1 MLFLDNAVPNNNVQ
15 LMILFQVDK
24 LKLNN
29 ILAESNVYK
38 DTRYRKNEYN
48 FLILRIVVGY
58 IFVDQIRF

>member
-1 MLFLDNAVPNNNVQ
+1 MLFLESAVPNNNVQ

-29 ILAESNVYK
+29 ILAESKIYK

-48 FLILRIVVGY
+48 FLILRILVCY
-58 IFVDQIRF
+58 IFVYQIRF

>member
-48 FLILRIVVGY
+48 FLLLRIVVAY